1 LNRIRQQYIAYM
13 RPVSILLLLALFA
26 QDSCASSAPENV
38 PTRAITIREC
48 VEIALRN
55 NIDIAV
61 ARAEKEIGEAGVP
74 IEEAAF
80 LPRFTGDLGTSRSI
94 TPSGSALDGSLA
106 LDQRNYTFD
115 LGAKDLLRTG
125 TALSLAFENQRQES
139 STLIALLS
147 PQYTTALTL
156 SAQQPLLKNRGRRVT
171 EGPLLI
177 ARAGA
182 AAKTEEWKA
191 KVMDTVAAAQSA
203 FLSFFAASR
212 EVEVR
217 KAALTLAD
225 RLMVQTDARIDAG
238 AAAPMDRLPAEAAAS
253 ARKEE
258 LIRSEA
264 AAQSVADDLKNI
276 LGLRSPGEWEV
287 LLVPVPLQADVLP
300 PGADETVEEA
310 LLRRPEVAAQA
321 ERRKQAEIQEAVAR
335 NRTLPSLDLTVSGGL
350 SGLAGSPNPN
360 PLFPVS
366 STAFTGNYR
375 DSLDQMFSGRYY
387 NWFVGLKSE
396 LPWRF
401 DREKAEWARARS
413 SLEEQRLLEEG
424 LSLKVRAEVRKARR
438 DIESALER
446 IAAARVSAAAASKKL
461 EAEEQKLAL
470 GRSTTVEVLRFQQD
484 LSEARL
490 AEIRAL
496 ADAHAARI
504 RLRRAAGTIL
514 DREGISI
521 R

>member
-1 LNRIRQQYIAYM
+1 MKTPPTLI
-13 RPVSILLLLALFA
+13 VLLALLA
-26 QDSCASSAPENV
+26 PASSAFPARDNDAPRE
-38 PTRAITIREC
+38 ISMREC
-48 VEIALRN
+48 VETALRG

-61 ARAEKEIGEAGVP
+61 SRTERDIAAFGVP
-74 IEEAAF
+74 TEEAAF
-80 LPRFTGDLGTSRSI
+80 LPKFTGDLGVSRSI
-94 TPSGSALDGSLA
+94 SPSGSALDGSLS
-106 LDQRNYTFD
+106 LDQRD
-115 LGAKDLLRTG
+115 LKFHLGIQDLLPAG

-139 STLIALLS
+139 STSIALLS

-156 SAQQPLLKNRGRRVT
+156 SAQQPLLKNRGRQVT
-171 EGPLLI
+171 EGPLRI

-182 AAKTEEWKA
+182 AVKTEEWKA

-217 KAALTLAD
+217 KAALDLAD
-225 RLMVQTDARIDAG
+225 RLMVQTDARIGAG
-238 AAAPMDRLPAEAAAS
+238 AAAPMDRLPAEAAAA
-253 ARKEE
+253 ARREE

-264 AAQSVADDLKNI
+264 AAQSAADDLKNI
-276 LGLRSPGEWEV
+276 LGLRSSGEWEE
-287 LLVPVPLQADVLP
+287 LLVPVPLHADLLP

-310 LLRRPEVAAQA
+310 LRRRPEVAAQT

-366 STAFTGNYR
+366 STEFTGNYR
-375 DSLDQMFSGRYY
+375 DSLDQMFSGNYY

-396 LPWRF
+396 IPWRF
-401 DREKAEWARARS
+401 EREKAEWARSRS
-413 SLEEQRLLEEG
+413 ALEEQRLLEEG
-424 LSLKVRAEVRKARR
+424 LFLRIRAEVRKARR
-438 DIESALER
+438 DLESALER

-484 LSEARL
+484 QSEARL

-496 ADAHAARI
+496 ADAHAART

-514 DREGISI
+514 DREGIVI